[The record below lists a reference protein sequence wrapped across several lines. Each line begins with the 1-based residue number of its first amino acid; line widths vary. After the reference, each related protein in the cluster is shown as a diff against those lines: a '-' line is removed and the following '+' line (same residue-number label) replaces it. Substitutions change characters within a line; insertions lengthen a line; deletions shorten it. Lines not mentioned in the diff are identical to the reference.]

1 VLAAVAKLGRETIC
15 CNEYRGFVAAWRKPR
30 MTMCLQ
36 ARVALREGPGND
48 TQLAQVAW
56 RQPIE
61 LANTLPAIGLPAT
74 AAFWRF

>member
-1 VLAAVAKLGRETIC
+1 
-15 CNEYRGFVAAWRKPR
+15 